1 MMDMAAETAM
11 RKINRD
17 KGVAPETN
25 VWELLHWVN
34 TYFKPNDLAKVHPP
48 RLGLSEREWKTI
60 IESLVLT
67 VKLLAES
74 AAANTRRDLTA
85 DDLSI
90 AKDSGYALQLTG
102 NALRNPVINKA
113 IRDMVGKDFPAVVII
128 DDEGSDLYV
137 RQYSNSKSYRL
148 TYIETGRRS
157 LPVCSVSQ
165 TTPTS

>member
-11 RKINRD
+11 REINRE

-60 IESLVLT
+60 IESLVSM
-67 VKLLAES
+67 VKRLAES
-74 AAANTRRDLTA
+74 AAANTRLGLMA

-90 AKDSGYALQLTG
+90 ANDSEYALQLTG
-102 NALRNPVINKA
+102 NGFRNPAINNA
-113 IRDMVGKDFPAVVII
+113 IRDMVGEEFHAVVIV

-137 RQYSNSKSYRL
+137 CQYLNLKKCRL
-148 TYIETGRRS
+148 T
-157 LPVCSVSQ
+157 
-165 TTPTS
+165 